1 MNISLVND
9 DRYFILP
16 DAEQTSKTKSG
27 IITSTSDDEKQ
38 YKTGV
43 IKYAGTGRMT
53 ESGYMTTMRYAVG
66 TRVMYEPRNQI
77 KVAISDETLIVIRE
91 SNIIASFTEKE

>member
-66 TRVMYEPRNQI
+66 THVMYEPRNQI
-77 KVAISDETLIVIRE
+77 KVTVGDETLIVVRE
-91 SNIIASFTEKE
+91 PMIISSFVIKD